1 MKDIFKGVAIKIVSL
16 IVIIV
21 ILCGG
26 GFLLYRNF
34 ANNLSDTIKHETANS
49 VEIVREKLQETAELN
64 TGSYLC
70 MDVLTR
76 ADSRKF
82 KDWKIPFTEKS
93 FIVSYDGVVKAG
105 IKAGGTNTTPTA
117 ITKSNAY
124 EKFLEGQEYLD
135 DQKVPLEGRVAGVS
149 SAFYKFL
156 KLDPS
161 FVKNSYLGQKVA
173 FKGQVGEVDGVKI
186 IKMPK
191 SYFPDGCPFFITH
204 PSVTVSPDKLQD
216 YKIHDNPPG
225 INGNLVEGRVRYDAF
240 VLDAR
245 KNGIYAYQEK
255 TITVDDDTE

>member
-16 IVIIV
+16 IIIIV

-70 MDVLTR
+70 TDVLTR

-105 IKAGGTNTTPTA
+105 IKDLTKAKITESGNTIIVRLPEVEITETSIDNDSFEKLDESNNIFNPISIEDLNEAQKELKEKMVDRA
-117 ITKSNAY
+117 IEKGVLDIAESNAETIIAGMLENSNDDY
-124 EKFLEGQEYLD
+124 EI
-135 DQKVPLEGRVAGVS
+135 KVE
-149 SAFYKFL
+149 
-156 KLDPS
+156 
-161 FVKNSYLGQKVA
+161 
-173 FKGQVGEVDGVKI
+173 
-186 IKMPK
+186 
-191 SYFPDGCPFFITH
+191 
-204 PSVTVSPDKLQD
+204 
-216 YKIHDNPPG
+216 
-225 INGNLVEGRVRYDAF
+225 
-240 VLDAR
+240 
-245 KNGIYAYQEK
+245 
-255 TITVDDDTE
+255 

>member
-34 ANNLSDTIKHETANS
+34 ANNLSDTIKHETANN

-70 MDVLTR
+70 TDVLTR

-105 IKAGGTNTTPTA
+105 IKDLTKAKITESKNTIIVRLPEVEITETSIDNDSFEKLDESNNIFNPISIEDLNEAQKELKEKMVDRA
-117 ITKSNAY
+117 IEKGVLDIAESNAETIIAGMLENSNDDY
-124 EKFLEGQEYLD
+124 EI
-135 DQKVPLEGRVAGVS
+135 KVE
-149 SAFYKFL
+149 
-156 KLDPS
+156 
-161 FVKNSYLGQKVA
+161 
-173 FKGQVGEVDGVKI
+173 
-186 IKMPK
+186 
-191 SYFPDGCPFFITH
+191 
-204 PSVTVSPDKLQD
+204 
-216 YKIHDNPPG
+216 
-225 INGNLVEGRVRYDAF
+225 
-240 VLDAR
+240 
-245 KNGIYAYQEK
+245 
-255 TITVDDDTE
+255 

>member
-70 MDVLTR
+70 TDVLTR

-105 IKAGGTNTTPTA
+105 IKDLTKAKVTESGNTIIVRLPEVEITETSIDNDSFEKLDESNNIFNPISIEDLNEAQKELKEKMVDRA
-117 ITKSNAY
+117 IEKGVLDIAESNAETIIAGMLENSNDDY
-124 EKFLEGQEYLD
+124 EI
-135 DQKVPLEGRVAGVS
+135 KVE
-149 SAFYKFL
+149 
-156 KLDPS
+156 
-161 FVKNSYLGQKVA
+161 
-173 FKGQVGEVDGVKI
+173 
-186 IKMPK
+186 
-191 SYFPDGCPFFITH
+191 
-204 PSVTVSPDKLQD
+204 
-216 YKIHDNPPG
+216 
-225 INGNLVEGRVRYDAF
+225 
-240 VLDAR
+240 
-245 KNGIYAYQEK
+245 
-255 TITVDDDTE
+255 

>member
-34 ANNLSDTIKHETANS
+34 ANNLSDKIKHETANS

-70 MDVLTR
+70 TDVLTR

-105 IKAGGTNTTPTA
+105 IKDLTKAKITESRNTIIVRLPEVE
-117 ITKSNAY
+117 ITETSIDNDSF
-124 EKFLEGQEYLD
+124 EIIPPQE
-135 DQKVPLEGRVAGVS
+135 
-149 SAFYKFL
+149 
-156 KLDPS
+156 
-161 FVKNSYLGQKVA
+161 
-173 FKGQVGEVDGVKI
+173 
-186 IKMPK
+186 
-191 SYFPDGCPFFITH
+191 
-204 PSVTVSPDKLQD
+204 
-216 YKIHDNPPG
+216 
-225 INGNLVEGRVRYDAF
+225 
-240 VLDAR
+240 
-245 KNGIYAYQEK
+245 
-255 TITVDDDTE
+255 

>member
-16 IVIIV
+16 IIIIV

-105 IKAGGTNTTPTA
+105 IKDLTKAKITESGNTIIVRLPEVEITETSIDNDSFEKLDESNNIFNPISIEDLNEAQKELKEKMVDRA
-117 ITKSNAY
+117 IEKGVLDIAESNAETIIAGMLENSNDDY
-124 EKFLEGQEYLD
+124 EI
-135 DQKVPLEGRVAGVS
+135 KVE
-149 SAFYKFL
+149 
-156 KLDPS
+156 
-161 FVKNSYLGQKVA
+161 
-173 FKGQVGEVDGVKI
+173 
-186 IKMPK
+186 
-191 SYFPDGCPFFITH
+191 
-204 PSVTVSPDKLQD
+204 
-216 YKIHDNPPG
+216 
-225 INGNLVEGRVRYDAF
+225 
-240 VLDAR
+240 
-245 KNGIYAYQEK
+245 
-255 TITVDDDTE
+255 